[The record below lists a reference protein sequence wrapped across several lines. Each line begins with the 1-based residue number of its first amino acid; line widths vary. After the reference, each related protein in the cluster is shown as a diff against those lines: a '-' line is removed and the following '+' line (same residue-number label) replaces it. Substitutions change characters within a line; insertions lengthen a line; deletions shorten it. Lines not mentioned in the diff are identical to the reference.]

1 MPKVAILKSSGE
13 YRELVPRLLELA
25 DAHGI
30 VRDGESVLIK
40 PNLHAPQHYTTG
52 GTVNPALVGALID
65 WARAQGAAEV
75 LVADSPY
82 HSHPNPEEVFTATGM
97 AEVVEARGAKW
108 TVLRRHPYRTFH
120 DTSAHLPADLRIS
133 EAVFSH
139 DRIINVAVAK
149 THLDAMVTLGMKNL
163 KGCISDRDKRVLHQ
177 DFDISRA
184 VLALSRLIHPDLTIV
199 DGTLGMEGIG
209 PAMGTVAHLGAIFA
223 GRDIRAVDAVAA
235 QAMGCGID
243 DVLKLKRARA
253 EGLLEVESIETVGE
267 PLEGVTRR
275 FERPY
280 EAMARQLP
288 DVKLEIAT
296 ACSACKLNLIRA
308 LCEEVAAGVSVPDR
322 CIAAGKGRV
331 KDPDALLVGTCTRD
345 DSGRPYLPGCPPRI
359 EGIKQFLSGYS

>member
-13 YRELVPRLLELA
+13 YQELVPQLLELA

-30 VRDGESVLIK
+30 IEDDEAVLIK

-65 WARAQGAAEV
+65 WARARGAGEI

-82 HSHPNPEEVFTATGM
+82 HSHPRPEEVFTDTGM

-108 TVLRRHPYRTFH
+108 TVLTRHPYRTFH
-120 DTSAHLPADLRIS
+120 DASPDLPAELRIS
-133 EAVFSH
+133 ETVFSY

-163 KGCISDRDKRVLHQ
+163 KGCVSSRDKRVLHH

-199 DGTLGMEGIG
+199 DGTLGMEGLG
-209 PAMGTVAHLGAIFA
+209 PASGTVAHLGAIFA
-223 GRDIRAVDAVAA
+223 GRDMRAVDAVAA
-235 QAMGCGID
+235 QAMGFDID
-243 DVLKLKRARA
+243 DVLKLKLARV
-253 EGLLEVESIETVGE
+253 EGLLDVESIETVGE
-267 PLEGVTRR
+267 PLAVVTRR

-288 DVKLEIAT
+288 DVELQIAT

-308 LCEEVAAGVSVPDR
+308 LCEEATAGAGLPDR
-322 CIAAGKGRV
+322 CIAAGKGHV
-331 KDPDALLVGTCTRD
+331 EDPDALLVGTCARD